1 MVLRHVRWTQHCSH
15 LSMRQVHWGQGPVRC
30 VSGSELSTR
39 DRHSSLLQLHVLCPV
54 CFKSIPVNQ
63 TIAFCEPFLVSNEPV
78 SVTPE
83 SERFLVSSEPVS
95 HSHRSHR
102 ASLKYQTG
110 WLRGTNN
117 LVHAR
122 MQIICGFRGD
132 MQVLPT
138 CTSIHPGGQSSLHTG
153 YFVSTRQHSASSACI
168 ISSRSVPNFVFP
180 PSVGCEG
187 KVHDVRK
194 VQLSDVTHETGW

>member
-15 LSMRQVHWGQGPVRC
+15 LSMRQVHWGQGPVRS

-110 WLRGTNN
+110 LVVTRNKQPRACTHANYMWLSGR
-117 LVHAR
+117 H
-122 MQIICGFRGD
+122 
-132 MQVLPT
+132 
-138 CTSIHPGGQSSLHTG
+138 
-153 YFVSTRQHSASSACI
+153 ASSAYLYIYPPRRTVIPTHWLLRLYPPAQCQFGVHNLISFRPKLCI
-168 ISSRSVPNFVFP
+168 RP
-180 PSVGCEG
+180 
-187 KVHDVRK
+187 
-194 VQLSDVTHETGW
+194 